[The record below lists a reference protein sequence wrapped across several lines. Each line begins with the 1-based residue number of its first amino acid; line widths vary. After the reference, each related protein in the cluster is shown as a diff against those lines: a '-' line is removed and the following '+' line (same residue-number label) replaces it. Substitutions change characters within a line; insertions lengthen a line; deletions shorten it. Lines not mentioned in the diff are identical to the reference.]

1 AQRFLASRRFV
12 TLADHAHRHLA
23 GTGTWDLGTTGALLQ
38 TLVDCG
44 LDALDRHANGHAA
57 LKSGG
62 AFNRYLHEFS
72 SLHRHKPGVQAPEW
86 ASILVAR
93 ITEVTLARQC
103 DCKSMSNDA
112 SRKMVDET
120 KLYKEA
126 MAS

>member
-1 AQRFLASRRFV
+1 I

-23 GTGTWDLGTTGALLQ
+23 RAESWNLGTTGGLLQ
-38 TLVDCG
+38 TLVDFG

-62 AFNRYLHEFS
+62 AFNRNLHGFS
-72 SLHRHKPGVQAPEW
+72 SLHRHKPGVPAPEW

-93 ITEVTLARQC
+93 LTEVTLTRQC